1 LTQPTAPDPNT
12 VSHEAVAN
20 IARRRAGDLYQDVIL
35 RDAKIHEQQQHIE
48 HLEGKLRELEQQ
60 STPVTDATTASPRA
74 ARPRRNQTEAAEPAP
89 IPG

>member
-1 LTQPTAPDPNT
+1 MTQPTAPDPNT

-20 IARRRAGDLYQDVIL
+20 VARRRAGDLYQDVIL

-48 HLEGKLRELEQQ
+48 LLEGRLRELELERQ
-60 STPVTDATTASPRA
+60 PAPAA
-74 ARPRRNQTEAAEPAP
+74 ARPRRNHTEAAEPAP